1 MIIQLYQFIP
11 NFLTLCNLFFGAV
24 GITLA
29 FKGQLIEASYCILIS
44 AGFDFFDG
52 FIARLLK
59 VYSAIGKELDSLADL
74 ISFGLLPSVL
84 VFNLL
89 EQELNYNA
97 PIIYAV
103 YGMTLLS
110 AYRLAAFNIDN
121 SQESSFKG
129 LPTPA
134 NALFWGGIVH
144 IIIYNQA
151 LNSLFNSPFSLL
163 VFSLIMA
170 LLLISPIRLFALKF
184 KNFNFKDNRLRYIF
198 LLSAAPIIIIKHY
211 AGAVDIIILYI
222 LLSLISTLRITNH

>member
-1 MIIQLYQFIP
+1 MVRLCQFIP

-52 FIARLLK
+52 FVARLLK
-59 VYSAIGKELDSLADL
+59 AHSAVGKELDSLADL

-84 VFNLL
+84 IFNLL
-89 EQELNYNA
+89 EKELNYTT
-97 PIIYAV
+97 PIIYVV
-103 YGMTLLS
+103 YIMTLLS
-110 AYRLAAFNIDN
+110 AYRLAVFNIDN

-134 NALFWGGIVH
+134 HALFWGGIVH
-144 IIIYNQA
+144 IIIDNQA
-151 LNSLFNSPFSLL
+151 FDSLFNNPVILIGLSL
-163 VFSLIMA
+163 VMA
-170 LLLISPIRLFALKF
+170 LLLIIPVRLFAFKF
-184 KNFNFKDNRLRYIF
+184 KTFKFKDNILRYIF
-198 LLSAAPIIIIKHY
+198 LLSIAPIVIIKHY

-222 LLSLISTLRITNH
+222 LLSFINTLRKI